1 MGCSSTKELISDK
14 EFNYYF
20 YLIENRQYYLSNL
33 LEKSPKLY
41 YDILCKAYAENI
53 NMKLYINDETCYHN
67 WYSNHVFCLLYCVGD
82 LINNSPSN
90 FYGKTTS
97 ISEDLGIKILD
108 KLIELEVNIHT
119 TNTYNFTIM
128 DIINTKQTLTERK
141 NNEKFIKKLIH
152 YYNTE
157 SSLPNTEY
165 NTKNKSKN
173 KQANYE
179 TEPPKY
185 ELSKK
190 GLPEYSSLDHRECEY
205 QRLAQE

>member
-1 MGCSSTKELISDK
+1 MGCSSTKELMSDK
-14 EFNYYF
+14 KFNYYF
-20 YLIENRQYYLSNL
+20 YLIENRKHYLSTL
-33 LEKSPKLY
+33 LEKSPELY
-41 YDILCKAYAENI
+41 YDILCKHCSKNI

-90 FYGKTTS
+90 FYGKNTS

-108 KLIELEVNIHT
+108 KLIELEVNIYT
-119 TNTYNFTIM
+119 TNTYNYTIM
-128 DIINTKQTLTERK
+128 DIINTKQPLTERK

-157 SSLPNTEY
+157 TSLPYTEY
-165 NTKNKSKN
+165 HAKNKK
-173 KQANYE
+173 ANYE

-185 ELSKK
+185 ELFEK
-190 GLPEYSSLDHRECEY
+190 GLPEYSSLNHRECEY